1 MAIRTVTV
9 FGASARQGQAQ
20 VRQLLQQGFQP
31 RAVTRQKDIFSG
43 PDYRGA
49 TVVEADYDD
58 VASLDKACA
67 QADAVFYQSAQL
79 AGRDQILQQSINV
92 AEAAKRAGVKRFV
105 LNSTMWAPDK
115 PCGQPLYDSV
125 LEIENAVA
133 ARQLPLVVF
142 RPVLFMDNLL
152 SGYCKPSIIRESL
165 YAYPQK
171 PGLKMDYISL
181 DDVGRFMIEGLR
193 RDDLLGDRIR
203 IGGPETLTPEEVVTI
218 LSEVLGRPIRHE
230 YVTPRDFGHRF
241 YEVAASALPIPRDAY
256 VAFFDSFYTFN
267 NESPHQPFR
276 CDMREVLQRI
286 PLKLMTMREWAPRQ
300 DWTLEGEKIGSAS
313 G

>member
-105 LNSTMWAPDK
+105 LNSTMWAPDE
-115 PCGQPLYDSV
+115 PCGQPL
-125 LEIENAVA
+125 
-133 ARQLPLVVF
+133 
-142 RPVLFMDNLL
+142 
-152 SGYCKPSIIRESL
+152 
-165 YAYPQK
+165 
-171 PGLKMDYISL
+171 
-181 DDVGRFMIEGLR
+181 
-193 RDDLLGDRIR
+193 
-203 IGGPETLTPEEVVTI
+203 
-218 LSEVLGRPIRHE
+218 
-230 YVTPRDFGHRF
+230 
-241 YEVAASALPIPRDAY
+241 
-256 VAFFDSFYTFN
+256 
-267 NESPHQPFR
+267 
-276 CDMREVLQRI
+276 
-286 PLKLMTMREWAPRQ
+286 
-300 DWTLEGEKIGSAS
+300 
-313 G
+313 